1 MPDAIVVGTRF
12 RAPTTASRRENGGVV
27 LRQGHRYVALDAT
40 EFQLVV
46 DFVRDE
52 PELGQLARFPIA
64 PKAPESQRASDD

>member
-1 MPDAIVVGTRF
+1 MTGAIVVSERYRTP
-12 RAPTTASRRENGGVV
+12 ATAQRRENGGVL

-52 PELGQLARFPIA
+52 PPLGKLQRYAIA
-64 PKAPESQRASDD
+64 PELPLSE